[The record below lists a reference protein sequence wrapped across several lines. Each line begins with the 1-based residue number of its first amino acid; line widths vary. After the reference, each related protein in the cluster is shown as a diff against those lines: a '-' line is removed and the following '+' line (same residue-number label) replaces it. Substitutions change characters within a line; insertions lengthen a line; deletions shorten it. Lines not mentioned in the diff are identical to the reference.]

1 MFVFF
6 PSWIVFRGGGHSEKL
21 SNMSAR
27 RNVKYVEQ
35 EEPSFLKK
43 FKERVGYKEPADI
56 KDKYAE
62 DKPTAVEESEE
73 NEREKEDEQPV
84 VVQLKSGDLSAEEAA
99 KLKQESSN
107 EGGKATDIIY
117 LQAILTALLG
127 KYKFFGA
134 TLKYLT
140 FLFT

>member
-1 MFVFF
+1 
-6 PSWIVFRGGGHSEKL
+6 
-21 SNMSAR
+21 MSAR
-27 RNVKYVEQ
+27 RNVKYVDQ

-99 KLKQESSN
+99 KLKQESNN
-107 EGGKATDIIY
+107 EGDCWDSKTDKPKFKKPEKRSSCEKDAGKDKKKKKIEVKAVKNSK
-117 LQAILTALLG
+117 LLS
-127 KYKFFGA
+127 FDEDDEEND
-134 TLKYLT
+134 
-140 FLFT
+140 